1 MKSNVIAIDLG
12 SSKTAI
18 YRADAGLA
26 LFEPSVVALE
36 RDEKRT
42 LKSVGNDAKKLI
54 GRAAES
60 TEVVMPIYESL
71 ISDEK
76 ATATMLETFINRITL
91 HRLSA
96 RPSVIMNVPCGINIE
111 ELKKFD
117 RVLQECGVS
126 QVSFVESP
134 ILTAIGLGLP
144 LSSSPIFLIDI
155 GGGTTEISA
164 ISSDG
169 VICGMSVNIGG
180 RSIDQMISYFIEDN
194 YMLKIGELTAETIK
208 HSIGSLLEGDQMTM
222 IVNGSDTITGR
233 PKAISLS
240 SSDMQMPI
248 ITFFDK
254 IFQIVGMVMAK
265 LPAEVAADI
274 RRSGVY
280 FSGGV
285 SKIVGL
291 EEYFNKKMGMR
302 ANLSTKGEIAAL
314 YGAGFLTTDNKLLKK
329 YMIKTK

>member
-18 YRADAGLA
+18 FRADAGLV
-26 LFEPSVVALE
+26 LCEPSVVALM
-36 RDEKRT
+36 RDEKRS
-42 LKSVGNDAKKLI
+42 LKSVGNEAKKLI

-60 TEVVMPIYESL
+60 TEVVLPIYESL
-71 ISDEK
+71 ISDEH

-91 HRLSA
+91 HKLSA
-96 RPSVIMNVPCGINIE
+96 RPSVIMNVPCGVNIE
-111 ELKKFD
+111 ELKRFE
-117 RVLQECGVS
+117 RVLAECDITN
-126 QVSFVESP
+126 VSFVESP

-144 LSSSPIFLIDI
+144 LSSSPNFIIDI

-164 ISSDG
+164 VSNDG

-180 RSIDQMISYFIEDN
+180 RSIDQMITYFIEDN
-194 YMLKIGELTAETIK
+194 FMLKIGDLTAETIK

-222 IVNGSDTITGR
+222 IVNGSDTLSGR
-233 PKAISLS
+233 PKAISIS
-240 SSDMQMPI
+240 SADMQMPI
-248 ITFFDK
+248 CTFFDK

-291 EEYFNKKMGMR
+291 EEYFYKKMGMR
-302 ANLSTKGEIAAL
+302 ANLSGRSEVAAL